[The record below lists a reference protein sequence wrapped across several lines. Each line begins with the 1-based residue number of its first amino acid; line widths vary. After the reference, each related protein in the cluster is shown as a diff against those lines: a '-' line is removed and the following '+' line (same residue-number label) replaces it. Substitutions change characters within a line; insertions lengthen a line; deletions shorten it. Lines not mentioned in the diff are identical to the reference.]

1 MSRGVPPSSRVAPRG
16 RLFGIAVGAPR
27 ETDGDDAVAFR
38 VRDPFGASVASSSS
52 GGSSCGDTPRGDA
65 PRGDCG
71 APRADDRAAPRETDG
86 DDAVA
91 FGASVA
97 SSSSSGGTSCGN
109 APRGD
114 GGAPRADDGGAPRDD
129 GGAPRDDGG
138 APRDDGAPPGV
149 KTPML

>member
-1 MSRGVPPSSRVAPRG
+1 MAPRG

-52 GGSSCGDTPRGDA
+52 D
-65 PRGDCG
+65 G
-71 APRADDRAAPRETDG
+71 A
-86 DDAVA
+86 
-91 FGASVA
+91 
-97 SSSSSGGTSCGN
+97 SCGN

>member
-1 MSRGVPPSSRVAPRG
+1 MAPRG

-52 GGSSCGDTPRGDA
+52 GGASCGDTPRGDA
-65 PRGDCG
+65 PRGDG
-71 APRADDRAAPRETDG
+71 GTPRADDRAAPRETDG

-97 SSSSSGGTSCGN
+97 SSSSSGGASCGN

-114 GGAPRADDGGAPRDD
+114 GGAPRADDG
-129 GGAPRDDGG
+129 
-138 APRDDGAPPGV
+138 V
-149 KTPML
+149 